1 MSVYSV
7 VDLSTD
13 ELLTTTR
20 SVRRRLD
27 LAKPVPIGLIRECLE
42 IAVQAPTSGNVQNWS
57 FIIVTD
63 AEQRRAIGDV
73 YRRTWDWIVT
83 SPFAVADRFKD
94 DPARNREQPC
104 ALLRA
109 SPP

>member
-1 MSVYSV
+1 MSDYPV

-83 SPFAVADRFKD
+83 SPFALSIS
-94 DPARNREQPC
+94 AR
-104 ALLRA
+104 
-109 SPP
+109 SPS